1 MGNKRFDYNA
11 IKHILEKD
19 YLIKMDDKLE
29 YGNLEEI
36 RKVYNNK
43 TCNDEEKQKNNLEII
58 NNIWNE
64 VITSCS
70 AYLKNIFCIEG
81 ESVFWKYDIHNIEKV
96 YEMKYFECMKYNSI
110 LGVVYDILQEKY

>member
-36 RKVYNNK
+36 RKLPVYFK
-43 TCNDEEKQKNNLEII
+43 
-58 NNIWNE
+58 
-64 VITSCS
+64 
-70 AYLKNIFCIEG
+70 
-81 ESVFWKYDIHNIEKV
+81 
-96 YEMKYFECMKYNSI
+96 
-110 LGVVYDILQEKY
+110 